1 MSGLPPI
8 LERIPHTKHS
18 LYADDLTIWT
28 VSGSDGEKQD
38 ALQAAV
44 DKVQRYLRQ
53 GHLHISAA
61 KSELILVCKTPRSR
75 RNSEPRDE
83 IQVFL
88 DDGSKIPVVPRARI
102 LGLHLQE
109 DGKATHTLTVLQNQV
124 TQILRIMHRVASR
137 RHGLREDDTIKL
149 VNALVVSR
157 IIYATPYL
165 NLTKG
170 DDDKLDVLI
179 RKAYKTALG
188 LPPYTSTEKL
198 LKLGV
203 HNTFRE
209 LVDSHLAAQ
218 RDRLAQTPA
227 GRKVLESLKI
237 PFQWGREDTTAPL
250 PRHIWSHIKV
260 HAIPRNMDPTLHAER
275 RKARA
280 RFYQKAYG
288 KRADVLYT
296 DAATYAYQRNAAA
309 ICVVDGTGRTRIT
322 ASLRTSN
329 TTIAEEFAI
338 AMAIGSEKITSPS

>member
-1 MSGLPPI
+1 MSWGRGRFLREHLSTQDVMLQLKEDILGPISRTTTQAVLALDVKGAFDNVGHQLILQNLTVTNCGSRMYNYLRDFLRNRTATIGAGDLRTDVINTPNRGTPQGAVLSPTLFNLAMSGLPPI
-8 LERIPHTKHS
+8 LERIPHIKHS

-44 DKVQRYLRQ
+44 DEVQRYLRQ
-53 GHLHISAA
+53 GNLHISTA

-75 RNSEPRDE
+75 RKSEPRDDK
-83 IQVFL
+83 QVFL
-88 DDGSKIPVVPRARI
+88 DDGSQIPVVPRARI

-109 DGKATHTLTVLQNQV
+109 DGKATHTLALLQNQV

-170 DDDKLDVLI
+170 DADKLDVLI

-203 HNTFRE
+203 YNTFRE

-227 GRKVLESLKI
+227 GRKIL
-237 PFQWGREDTTAPL
+237 
-250 PRHIWSHIKV
+250 
-260 HAIPRNMDPTLHAER
+260 
-275 RKARA
+275 
-280 RFYQKAYG
+280 
-288 KRADVLYT
+288 
-296 DAATYAYQRNAAA
+296 
-309 ICVVDGTGRTRIT
+309 
-322 ASLRTSN
+322 
-329 TTIAEEFAI
+329 
-338 AMAIGSEKITSPS
+338 